1 MKRKHVD
8 ENRLKPKKL
17 NDGERLKAKT
27 RKKSRKTLKS
37 QDDEVIEKVSEKKSK
52 KGAKQAKQK
61 SAEVKDRSLT
71 KDTSLATSGK
81 KKRRRPVAEAA
92 VPQDADTE
100 EQQRRAL
107 QRETQ
112 QLVIRRSHA
121 AKLDCKSVGTTF
133 AHVTVMSQYDTIC
146 LAHLRCESMRGARW

>member
-52 KGAKQAKQK
+52 KGAKQAKKK

-71 KDTSLATSGK
+71 KDTTLATSGK
-81 KKRRRPVAEAA
+81 KKRQLPVAEAA

-100 EQQRRAL
+100 AEQQRRAL

-133 AHVTVMSQYDTIC
+133 AHVTVMSQYV
-146 LAHLRCESMRGARW
+146 